1 MVDMPII
8 PKFTVFVRHAED
20 CKDKNNGGPGIV
32 TPGCPVC
39 RKRLFTMAN
48 FMDHRADEV
57 HRQ

>member
-1 MVDMPII
+1 MPII